1 MEESGT
7 IERSVPTF
15 PQRVGED
22 MLIGEFQ
29 HNIDAKGRV
38 IVPARFREDLGDRF
52 YVAKG
57 LDHCLF
63 VFSPEAWAQLEEKV
77 CAMPI
82 SKARKLQRFF
92 FSGAAEVVPDKQG
105 RVLIPQPLREYAGL
119 TKDVT
124 FIGTANRAELWST
137 SRWNAF
143 NADLTEESIAGVMDE
158 LDL

>member
-1 MEESGT
+1 
-7 IERSVPTF
+7 
-15 PQRVGED
+15 

-38 IVPARFREDLGDRF
+38 IVPARFREDLGETF

-57 LDHCLF
+57 LDRCLF
-63 VFSPEAWAQLEEKV
+63 VFPPAEWARLQARI

-119 TKDVT
+119 VKDVT
-124 FIGTANRAELWST
+124 FIGAGGRAELWST
-137 SRWNAF
+137 ERWTAF
-143 NADLTEESIAGVMDE
+143 NADLNEESIAEAMDE
-158 LDL
+158 LEL

>member
-1 MEESGT
+1 
-7 IERSVPTF
+7 
-15 PQRVGED
+15 

-38 IVPARFREDLGDRF
+38 IVPARFREDLGETF

-57 LDHCLF
+57 LDRCLF
-63 VFSPEAWAQLEEKV
+63 VFPPAEWARLQARI

-105 RVLIPQPLREYAGL
+105 RVLIPQPLREYEGL

-124 FIGTANRAELWST
+124 FIGAASRAELWNT
-137 SRWNAF
+137 ERWTAF
-143 NADLTEESIAGVMDE
+143 NADLNEESIAEAMDE
-158 LDL
+158 LEL

>member
-1 MEESGT
+1 
-7 IERSVPTF
+7 
-15 PQRVGED
+15 

-38 IVPARFREDLGDRF
+38 IVPARFREDLGETF

-57 LDHCLF
+57 LDRCLF
-63 VFSPEAWAQLEEKV
+63 VFPPAEWARLQARI

-92 FSGAAEVVPDKQG
+92 FSGAAELVPDRQG

-119 TKDVT
+119 VKDVT
-124 FIGTANRAELWST
+124 FIGAGGRAELWST
-137 SRWNAF
+137 ERWTAF
-143 NADLTEESIAGVMDE
+143 NADLNEESIAEAMDE
-158 LDL
+158 LEL

>member
-1 MEESGT
+1 
-7 IERSVPTF
+7 
-15 PQRVGED
+15 

-38 IVPARFREDLGDRF
+38 IVPARFREDLGETF

-57 LDHCLF
+57 LDRCLF
-63 VFSPEAWAQLEEKV
+63 VFPPAEWARLQARI

-92 FSGAAEVVPDKQG
+92 FSGAAELVPDRQG

-119 TKDVT
+119 GKDVT
-124 FIGTANRAELWST
+124 FIGAGGRAELWST
-137 SRWNAF
+137 ERWTAF
-143 NADLTEESIAGVMDE
+143 NADLNEESIAEAMDE
-158 LDL
+158 LEL

>member
-1 MEESGT
+1 
-7 IERSVPTF
+7 
-15 PQRVGED
+15 

-38 IVPARFREDLGDRF
+38 IVPARFREDLGETF

-57 LDHCLF
+57 LDKCLF
-63 VFSPEAWAQLEEKV
+63 VFPPAEWARLQARI

-92 FSGAAEVVPDKQG
+92 FSGAAELVPDRQG

-119 TKDVT
+119 VKDVT
-124 FIGTANRAELWST
+124 FIGAGGRAELWST
-137 SRWNAF
+137 ARWTAF
-143 NADLTEESIAGVMDE
+143 NADLNEESIAEAMDE
-158 LDL
+158 LEL

>member
-1 MEESGT
+1 
-7 IERSVPTF
+7 
-15 PQRVGED
+15 

-38 IVPARFREDLGDRF
+38 IVPARFREDLGETF

-57 LDHCLF
+57 LDRCLF
-63 VFSPEAWAQLEEKV
+63 VFPPAEWARLQARI

-92 FSGAAEVVPDKQG
+92 FSGAAELVPDRQG

-119 TKDVT
+119 VKDVT
-124 FIGTANRAELWST
+124 FIGAGGRAELWST
-137 SRWNAF
+137 ARWTAF
-143 NADLTEESIAGVMDE
+143 NADLNEESIAEAMDE
-158 LDL
+158 LEL

>member
-1 MEESGT
+1 
-7 IERSVPTF
+7 
-15 PQRVGED
+15 

-38 IVPARFREDLGDRF
+38 IVPARFREDLGETF

-57 LDHCLF
+57 LDRCLF
-63 VFSPEAWAQLEEKV
+63 VFPPAEWARLQARI

-92 FSGAAEVVPDKQG
+92 FSGAAELVPDRQG

-124 FIGTANRAELWST
+124 FIGAASRAELWNT
-137 SRWNAF
+137 ERWTAF
-143 NADLTEESIAGVMDE
+143 NADLNEESIAEAMDE